1 MKKTALALILAFAM
15 LLMFGVQFAKFA
27 EANPVEIPGIWIA
40 SPSQTGF
47 SEFEGSVPLNV
58 ELHLANSSDALE
70 LTVISYSVDG
80 AANVSVTNLEQSS
93 VWEHPAGS
101 SLVIV
106 GKADLTGLSEGN
118 HTVVVYG
125 KTPENVVLSE
135 AVSFGVKVLPST
147 QTPMPHEVP
156 QLTEQQVTLGI
167 AVTVA
172 VVCVVLGLLV
182 YFIKRK

>member
-1 MKKTALALILAFAM
+1 LKKAALALILAFAM
-15 LLMFGVQFAKFA
+15 LLMFGVQFVKFA
-27 EANPVEIPGIWIA
+27 VANPVEIPGIWIA

-93 VWEHPAGS
+93 VWEHPAGP

-125 KTPENVVLSE
+125 KTPENVVLSD
-135 AVSFGVKVLPST
+135 AVSFSVKVLPST
-147 QTPMPHEVP
+147 QTPIPNEDP
-156 QLTEQQVTLGI
+156 QPTEQQVILGV

-172 VVCVVLGLLV
+172 IVCVGLGLLV
-182 YFIKRK
+182 YLIKRK